1 MQSFHLLKN
10 KDTEDRGQKASGL
23 EVDGRVSWGFWQVTG
38 SRTVRCEVFVVMG
51 EVSAAKDY
59 KFSSLNYP
67 LMQLRRESL
76 DLFSPVSTVLF

>member
-1 MQSFHLLKN
+1 MKDVQSFYLRKN
-10 KDTEDRGQKASGL
+10 KDTEDRGQKALGL

-51 EVSAAKDY
+51 DVSAAKDY

-67 LMQLRRESL
+67 LRDAARKRIS
-76 DLFSPVSTVLF
+76 

>member
-10 KDTEDRGQKASGL
+10 KDTDDRGQKASGL

-67 LMQLRRESL
+67 LRDAAKERIS
-76 DLFSPVSTVLF
+76 